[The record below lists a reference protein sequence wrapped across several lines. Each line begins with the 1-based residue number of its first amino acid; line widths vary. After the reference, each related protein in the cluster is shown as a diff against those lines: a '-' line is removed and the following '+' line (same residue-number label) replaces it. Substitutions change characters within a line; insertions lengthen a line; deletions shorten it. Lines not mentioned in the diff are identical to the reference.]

1 MSDEFYGFDDPDFDI
16 DDSRDSDIW
25 DGDSLVN
32 EQDRDRP
39 IDQIYCT
46 GCGRPMMIWADKELK
61 SAECARCRSGL
72 TPEWEY

>member
-1 MSDEFYGFDDPDFDI
+1 MSDEFYGFDDPDFDLDDGPCI
-16 DDSRDSDIW
+16 D

-32 EQDRDRP
+32 EHDVDRP

-46 GCGRPMMIWADKELK
+46 GCGRPMVIWADEELK
-61 SAECARCRSGL
+61 STECGRCRSGL